1 MKKFKRLLR
10 QNKTLVNVIIVLI
23 GIVLIVVSPWLKS
36 PYAQTIFSGIG
47 TSFLASGVVVLI
59 TLVLTDNTEGQENL
73 SKWGLEAIYLT
84 RGEMNVSCDQYLKK
98 CRKLDI
104 IAFGLRSFRDSQE
117 KVIEKILKSGGVIRI
132 LTMDPD
138 CDNLKQREKDEKQ
151 EEGSIKLTIEQLI
164 SWANRLNSRNYSGR
178 IEIRCYDAQPLDFM
192 FLMNNRLFIGPYEY
206 GKGSQQTISY
216 EFNVEGETYRYYL
229 DYFNKLWEDS
239 TFAKNALEK

>member
-59 TLVLTDNTEGQENL
+59 TLVLTDHTEEQENL

-117 KVIEKILKSGGVIRI
+117 KVIEKLK
-132 LTMDPD
+132 D
-138 CDNLKQREKDEKQ
+138 QY
-151 EEGSIKLTIEQLI
+151 
-164 SWANRLNSRNYSGR
+164 NYSRKVRSQNDNDYFQYWDGR
-178 IEIRCYDAQPLDFM
+178 TDSYKDAIEIVK
-192 FLMNNRLFIGPYEY
+192 
-206 GKGSQQTISY
+206 KGGI
-216 EFNVEGETYRYYL
+216 E
-229 DYFNKLWEDS
+229 
-239 TFAKNALEK
+239 